1 MNNDLYSASILDQ
14 MTLDLLA
21 NRKKG
26 AVPAVKQNPVQ
37 AFLAHQK
44 EIKKI
49 IYQLLSDP
57 STEICNEV
65 NEAFDQLIYAC
76 VRHIEIKT
84 HKWATRY
91 DEELFPTNNMIETS
105 SSSAQARRHTSLWGH
120 AIHKIMPTL
129 QVENVEEEEEE
140 EELNV

>member
-1 MNNDLYSASILDQ
+1 MNNDVYSASILDQ

-26 AVPAVKQNPVQ
+26 AVPAVKQNPDQ
-37 AFLAHQK
+37 AYLSHQK

-57 STEICNEV
+57 STEICSDV

-76 VRHIEIKT
+76 VRHIEIKS

-91 DEELFPTNNMIETS
+91 DEELFPTNNMAETS
-105 SSSAQARRHTSLWGH
+105 SSTNQARRHTSLWGH
-120 AIHKIMPTL
+120 AIHKIMPAL
-129 QVENVEEEEEE
+129 KVDDIEEEDI
-140 EELNV
+140 